1 MQVRFVSAATPD
13 RIAVVAALADK
24 VWNKHYTGLLAPAQ
38 IAYMVDKFQSAG
50 AIARQIAQEGYRY
63 FLLELDGRAVGYTA
77 VQAAE
82 GRLFLSKLYI
92 EREARGQGAASQALA
107 FLEGLCRRERLR
119 AIWLT
124 VNKGNASS
132 IAVYKH
138 WGFETVDTQVAD
150 IGGGFVMDDY
160 IMERPVEGVDKDAAR
175 LPLRPF
181 GRTRGYGV
189 SAGLR
194 RHADADDGGRGHRRA
209 GGHRAYSAGHRRR
222 RQLCGHRLLLSRW
235 QERGAGGQGAAGR
248 IPRKNLCG
256 HQIAAEPTA
265 YGGGFRSDSGRAA
278 GEARPPLCG
287 FLHVS
292 RHQPA
297 GVAGKGA
304 GVRADP
310 PDRGGPAA
318 GKIRYIGFSFHD
330 DNDAFHEI
338 VDGYDWDF
346 CQIQYNYVDVNNQA
360 GTVGLEYAAGKG
372 LAVIVMEPLLG
383 GKLALPPEGVRRVL
397 PEEKT
402 PVEWALDFIWDR
414 PEVSLLL
421 SGMGSAQQVRDNLV
435 YASRS
440 GKGMLTG
447 EERALFAGAKEA
459 YDTMAKVPC
468 TKCAYCMPCPFGVDI
483 PGVFDAYNRSAFRRR
498 RGKRGT
504 RPSRERRS
512 CAGPA
517 GNVKRSVRS
526 TLSSVSGCSRR
537 VRR

>member
-107 FLEGLCRRERLR
+107 FLEGLVGKALRDGYREKTYVATKSPLSLLHTAEDFDRILDEQLERLGLPYVDFYMFH
-119 AIWLT
+119 AINRQEWREKVL
-124 VNKGNASS
+124 
-132 IAVYKH
+132 
-138 WGFETVDTQVAD
+138 GFGLIPRIE
-150 IGGGFVMDDY
+150 
-160 IMERPVEGVDKDAAR
+160 AAR
-175 LPLRPF
+175 
-181 GRTRGYGV
+181 
-189 SAGLR
+189 
-194 RHADADDGGRGHRRA
+194 
-209 GGHRAYSAGHRRR
+209 
-222 RQLCGHRLLLSRW
+222 
-235 QERGAGGQGAAGR
+235 
-248 IPRKNLCG
+248 
-256 HQIAAEPTA
+256 
-265 YGGGFRSDSGRAA
+265 
-278 GEARPPLCG
+278 
-287 FLHVS
+287 
-292 RHQPA
+292 
-297 GVAGKGA
+297 
-304 GVRADP
+304 
-310 PDRGGPAA
+310 AA

-483 PGVFDAYNRSAFRRR
+483 PGVFDAYNRSAFSQEEGEARYAALE
-498 RGKRGT
+498 GKAELCRAC
-504 RPSRERRS
+504 RKCEKVCPQHIVISERLLEARQ
-512 CAGPA
+512 A
-517 GNVKRSVRS
+517 
-526 TLSSVSGCSRR
+526 LDR
-537 VRR
+537 VDNHQ

>member
-181 GRTRGYGV
+181 GRTGAMV
-189 SAGLR
+189 SPLGFGAMRMPTTADGAIDEPAAIGLIR
-194 RHADADDGGRGHRRA
+194 QAIDGGVN
-209 GGHRAYSAGHRRR
+209 YVD
-222 RQLCGHRLLLSRW
+222 
-235 QERGAGGQGAAGR
+235 
-248 IPRKNLCG
+248 
-256 HQIAAEPTA
+256 TA
-265 YGGGFRSDSGRAA
+265 YFYHDGKSEGLVGKALRDGYREKTYVATKSPLSLLHTAEDFDRILDEQLERLGLPYVDFYMFHAINRQEWREKVLGFG
-278 GEARPPLCG
+278 LI
-287 FLHVS
+287 
-292 RHQPA
+292 PA
-297 GVAGKGA
+297 
-304 GVRADP
+304 
-310 PDRGGPAA
+310 DRGGP
-318 GKIRYIGFSFHD
+318 G
-330 DNDAFHEI
+330 
-338 VDGYDWDF
+338 
-346 CQIQYNYVDVNNQA
+346 
-360 GTVGLEYAAGKG
+360 
-372 LAVIVMEPLLG
+372 G
-383 GKLALPPEGVRRVL
+383 GKNPVHRLFLPRR
-397 PEEKT
+397 
-402 PVEWALDFIWDR
+402 
-414 PEVSLLL
+414 
-421 SGMGSAQQVRDNLV
+421 
-435 YASRS
+435 
-440 GKGMLTG
+440 
-447 EERALFAGAKEA
+447 
-459 YDTMAKVPC
+459 
-468 TKCAYCMPCPFGVDI
+468 
-483 PGVFDAYNRSAFRRR
+483 
-498 RGKRGT
+498 
-504 RPSRERRS
+504 
-512 CAGPA
+512 
-517 GNVKRSVRS
+517 
-526 TLSSVSGCSRR
+526 
-537 VRR
+537 